1 MRLPPG
7 SRLGRYEIVAHV
19 GSGGMGDVYRARD
32 THLDHQVALKT
43 IAATYAEEPGSQ
55 PRFER
60 ERRLMAAL
68 EHPHICRL
76 LDAGREGDVD
86 YLAME
91 FLDGESLAHRLT
103 RGPLPVAAAI
113 GYAIEI
119 ADALQFAHRQ
129 GIIHRDLTPA
139 NVFLTR
145 TGAKVLDFGLAKRWR
160 EETGARSPARPGDTV
175 PLEATRAGAI
185 VGSAPYL
192 APERLEGHD
201 ADHRTD
207 LFSFGAVLY
216 EMLAGRRAFE
226 GNAPLAAILSREPP
240 PMGLEHPAAA
250 DLEWVL
256 RKCLAKNP
264 DDRWQSMADVHVVL
278 RRLAGSGLAASAP
291 VPRRRGMLV
300 AAALAALLAVAATL
314 AWTASRRTQGGK
326 EAQQAW
332 TILPPQG
339 GAFTPTA
346 EIPDTA
352 QLAIAPDGLSLAFV
366 AAGADGIPRVWVR
379 TFESL
384 LSRPIAGTEGAMFP
398 FWSPDSRAIGFFAR
412 EMLHRVDVAGG
423 SPQTIAAARSGRGG
437 TWNDDG
443 DILFV
448 PDNTGT
454 VRRVSTAR
462 GDVTEVTR
470 LDQARGE
477 TSHRWPQF
485 LPDGRRFLYFVR
497 TTADFEGHEGIYLG
511 SLNGAPP
518 RLVAR
523 TSASAAFLP
532 PNRILFLDGTTL
544 LARAIDLS
552 DGTPTG
558 DPVVVAERVGSS
570 ASFYGAV
577 SASQTGVIAYAT
589 GGTTSDLVWRARDEG
604 RPMGPP
610 VASGVQVD
618 FRLSPDDGAV
628 AIAELDRETGSTN
641 VSVIDFT
648 RGERRRVTSAR
659 GNDASPVWSPDGE
672 RIVFRSNR
680 EGRMHDL
687 YSANIRGADAQGLIQ
702 IQTSN
707 TGKYPTSWSRHGIA
721 FHTGQPDTRWDV
733 LIADPRPGGA
743 VRPFLNTRFEEI
755 QAQFSRD
762 GKWVAYTSNELGK
775 PDVWVSPWGRPRAA
789 RQVSLNGGSDPRW
802 RADGAELFYISGAG
816 QLTAVA
822 VRQRG
827 ESVELGRTEEL
838 FPIGDAVREAPF
850 ASRYDVSLD
859 GKRFLVRELRE
870 SVGSTPLNVVLNWR
884 PDATR

>member
-1 MRLPPG
+1 MRLPAG

-32 THLDHQVALKT
+32 THLDHQLALKT
-43 IAATYAEEPGSQ
+43 IAATYADDPGSQ

-76 LDAGREGDVD
+76 LDAGREGDVE

-91 FLDGESLAHRLT
+91 LLDGESLAQRLT

-129 GIIHRDLTPA
+129 GIIHRDLTPS

-145 TGAKVLDFGLAKRWR
+145 TGAKILDFGLAKIWR
-160 EETGARSPARPGDTV
+160 EETGARSPALGGDTV
-175 PLEATRAGAI
+175 PLEVTRAGAI
-185 VGSAPYL
+185 VGSAPYM

-207 LFSFGAVLY
+207 LFAFGAVLY
-216 EMLAGRRAFE
+216 EMLTGRRAFE
-226 GNAPLAAILSREPP
+226 GNAPLAAILSQEPP

-264 DDRWQSMADVHVVL
+264 DNRWQSMADVHVVL
-278 RRLAGSGLAASAP
+278 RRLAGSGLAAIAP
-291 VPRRRGMLV
+291 APRRRGMLV
-300 AAALAALLAVAATL
+300 AATVAALLAVAATL
-314 AWTASRRTQGGK
+314 AWIASRRTLVG

-366 AAGADGIPRVWVR
+366 AAGADGIPRVWIR
-379 TFESL
+379 RFESL
-384 LSRPIAGTEGAMFP
+384 LSNPIAGTEEAMFP

-412 EMLHRVDVAGG
+412 EALQRVDLAGG

-437 TWNDDG
+437 AWNDAG

-454 VRRVSTAR
+454 VRRVSAAR
-462 GDVTEVTR
+462 GDATEVTR
-470 LDQARGE
+470 LDEARGE

-497 TTADFEGHEGIYLG
+497 TRADFEEHEGIYLG
-511 SLNGAPP
+511 SLDGAPP

-523 TSASAAFLP
+523 SSASAAFLP
-532 PNRILFLDGTTL
+532 PDRILFLDGTTL
-544 LARAIDLS
+544 LARAIELS

-577 SASQTGVIAYAT
+577 SASRTGVIAYAT
-589 GGTTSDLVWRARDEG
+589 GGTTSDLVWRARDGGQPIG
-604 RPMGPP
+604 RP

-618 FRLSPDDGAV
+618 FRLSPDGRAV
-628 AIAELDRETGSTN
+628 AIAELDPETGSTN
-641 VSVIDFT
+641 VTVLDFT

-672 RIVFRSNR
+672 RLVFRSNR
-680 EGRMHDL
+680 EGSMHDL
-687 YSANIRGADAQGLIQ
+687 YSTQIRAPGAQGLIQ

-707 TGKYPTSWSRHGIA
+707 RGKYPTSWSRHGIA
-721 FHTGQPDTRWDV
+721 FHSGQPDTRWDV
-733 LIADPRPGGA
+733 LIADPRPGGP
-743 VRPFLNTRFEEI
+743 VRPFLNTRFEEN

-762 GKWVAYTSNELGK
+762 GKWVAYTSTELGK
-775 PDVWVSPWGRPRAA
+775 PDVWVAPWGRPRAG
-789 RQVSLNGGSDPRW
+789 RQASLNGGSDPRW

-822 VRQRG
+822 VRPRG
-827 ESVELGRTEEL
+827 ETVDFGRVEEL
-838 FPIGDAVREAPF
+838 FGIGAAVREPPF

-870 SVGSTPLNVVLNWR
+870 SVGSTPLTVVLNWR